1 MSALHKL
8 MYQRILFCH
17 TCHRSMFVGVNRR
30 YLCHLVKHTGIN
42 KLMILLAVLG
52 LISLSPAS
60 VSIMSTKKVSLA
72 SYISEEQYKQE
83 RIVQGILKRFLDIDS
98 EEVSKLTKIIVR
110 HALHKKLDPKLVAS
124 IIIVESRGNPLAISG
139 AKAVGIMQ
147 IHVPSWCDV
156 VDFTE
161 KNPFDPEVNIEIGT
175 TILVDYLR
183 HNKDLESALLAYEG
197 SHDPTQSEYASKV
210 MAVYRTRVP

>member
-1 MSALHKL
+1 
-8 MYQRILFCH
+8 
-17 TCHRSMFVGVNRR
+17 
-30 YLCHLVKHTGIN
+30 
-42 KLMILLAVLG
+42 MILLAVLG
-52 LISLSPAS
+52 LISLSPSS

-72 SYISEEQYKQE
+72 SFITEEEYKQE
-83 RIVQGILKRFLDIDS
+83 RIVRSILKRFLDIDS
-98 EEVSKLTKIIVR
+98 EEVSKLTKLIVR
-110 HALHKKLDPKLVAS
+110 HALNKKLDPKLVAS